1 MASAVEQAL
10 AKQFAGNGPMFM
22 PSTSVNDLYAGMLPA
37 AQPRTN
43 PLAPSQ
49 GGPWPAS
56 QPQRPRST
64 PLSPQ
69 NYTPNI
75 PPQIPNDPRRATADM
90 RVPGMVGP
98 GQGTMQPF
106 PLAYPDN
113 APIDITVRGGNVAS
127 VPLPQ
132 RRPWDAPTEMDLA
145 AIAGQEAGMQPPVA
159 SAYAP
164 QPAEN
169 PAVAAAMAG
178 LSPLSASE
186 RINQPMPGAPA
197 APPRVAPGQA
207 YADANTAAADRART
221 QDRSGVGSDGY
232 VRDAAGNVTGRDPQ
246 YSGLSPS
253 QMYDQLSGRP
263 TGARIDGNPD
273 NHTFSGDTRHKWN
286 FGEGRPKGNAV
297 ATGQQPVTLGPV
309 QAPRSTPAPVTL
321 GPMQRPAQSRF
332 GGSQPPARTG
342 GQMLPPLQ
350 TNGLSGR
357 KMRF

>member
-22 PSTSVNDLYAGMLPA
+22 PSTSVNDLYAGILPA

-75 PPQIPNDPRRATADM
+75 PPQNPNDPNRLAS
-90 RVPGMVGP
+90 
-98 GQGTMQPF
+98 GQLPF
-106 PLAYPDN
+106 INRP
-113 APIDITVRGGNVAS
+113 PIDIPVQGGGTQTAS
-127 VPLPQ
+127 VPMPQ

-197 APPRVAPGQA
+197 APPRVAPSQA

-263 TGARIDGNPD
+263 TGDRIDGNPD
-273 NHTFSGDTRHKWN
+273 NHTFSGGTRHKWN